1 MLLYSDV
8 ANVIKDNEEIDAFEV
23 VVDDKQTA
31 PESTQ
36 EVVNDNLD
44 KEKDVRGRHLSR
56 PRRPFWGPWRRFSF
70 LRTALTPFR
79 MPDLNSSGMLKDQF
93 SGRRNHFKCN
103 SNTIVLLNIFS

>member
-1 MLLYSDV
+1 MGCLEEVFERLSGRKAGLSDHSVSVCSMLLYSDV

-44 KEKDVRGRHLSR
+44 KEKDVRLVKKVFEPLPGDRPGDSDHLVS
-56 PRRPFWGPWRRFSF
+56 
-70 LRTALTPFR
+70 
-79 MPDLNSSGMLKDQF
+79 
-93 SGRRNHFKCN
+93 
-103 SNTIVLLNIFS
+103 

>member
-36 EVVNDNLD
+36 EVVLHILSW
-44 KEKDVRGRHLSR
+44 RGAIGVGENISWVGGH
-56 PRRPFWGPWRRFSF
+56 
-70 LRTALTPFR
+70 RTYFVDGVNNWVEDTA
-79 MPDLNSSGMLKDQF
+79 Q
-93 SGRRNHFKCN
+93 H
-103 SNTIVLLNIFS
+103 

>member
-1 MLLYSDV
+1 MPGRKAGLSDHSVSVCSMLLYSDV

-56 PRRPFWGPWRRFSF
+56 PRRPFWGPLAGGSALQAVRRC
-70 LRTALTPFR
+70 
-79 MPDLNSSGMLKDQF
+79 
-93 SGRRNHFKCN
+93 RR
-103 SNTIVLLNIFS
+103 

>member
-1 MLLYSDV
+1 MGCLEEVFERLPGRKAGLSDHSVSVCSMLLYSDV

-56 PRRPFWGPWRRFSF
+56 PHRPFWGPLAGGSALQAVRRC
-70 LRTALTPFR
+70 
-79 MPDLNSSGMLKDQF
+79 
-93 SGRRNHFKCN
+93 RR
-103 SNTIVLLNIFS
+103 